1 MGKLNEAYE
10 DIAHTGANIKE
21 KLTSVIRENFAFIIL
36 FFNIAISVAFALF
49 TPSVENPFNAAFFIN
64 LARNITTSMF
74 SFCCFVSWGQKREK
88 LSMPG
93 YNENTTQWSSLS
105 DRVRTSMSTLFEQYC
120 KTRLEAERE
129 ERRRAIITNN
139 TMIDYAVYES
149 EYKGK
154 APAVIMQYARDGL
167 ISYEDARFIKRANK
181 RIRVKPINPL
191 IILCGVKISSL
202 NDAGRDGISPS
213 TLSVLSRPVSL
224 FIFNAAISMIHG
236 EWSGLSTGS
245 EIFVMISSVFTIILS
260 SVAGYSSGVNAA
272 RKEHGKI
279 KSRIFF
285 IENFLKTQNEITNE

>member
-93 YNENTTQWSSLS
+93 YSQNTEQWSSLS
-105 DRVRTSMSTLFEQYC
+105 DMVRTSMSSMFEQYC
-120 KTRLEAERE
+120 KIRVEAERE
-129 ERRRAIITNN
+129 ERRRAIISNN
-139 TMIDYAVYES
+139 TMIDYAVYEK

-154 APAVIMQYARDGL
+154 TPPAINQCVQQGMLSPD
-167 ISYEDARFIKRANK
+167 DARFIKRANR
-181 RIRVKPINPL
+181 RIRVRPINPL
-191 IILCGVKISSL
+191 IILCGIKISSL

-213 TLSVLSRPVSL
+213 TLSVLSRPVFL

-236 EWSGLSTGS
+236 EWSGISTGS

-260 SVAGYSSGVNAA
+260 SVAGYSSGVGAA
-272 RKEHGKI
+272 RKEHSKI

-285 IENFLKTQNEITNE
+285 IENFLKTQTEQ